1 MNIWTGIGVTVA
13 GAYSL
18 WMIGTTVLRCWIIDF
33 LLNCFQSTLPW
44 THCDNLWNTP
54 HCRDSQHLFDNE
66 IGNQSMTNQTSFYI
80 LHLNQSSYPFVQITD
95 ALNDTG
101 AAAFPNITVGNE
113 TGPTMSSAE
122 EYWQLSLIYN
132 WRNVAEFIP
141 PTQVD

>member
-1 MNIWTGIGVTVA
+1 
-13 GAYSL
+13 
-18 WMIGTTVLRCWIIDF
+18 
-33 LLNCFQSTLPW
+33 
-44 THCDNLWNTP
+44 
-54 HCRDSQHLFDNE
+54 
-66 IGNQSMTNQTSFYI
+66 MTNQTSFYI

-132 WRNVAEFIP
+132 WRYVAEFIP